1 MPPALAHRRKS
12 LPLHGFKALPAEG
25 PGVYEAIVA
34 VFSNTDLHGDKILP
48 GAFADSLAAWEKS
61 GDPIPV
67 IFSHQW
73 DTLEAHLGTVTAAEE
88 RPAGDRRLPT
98 DVRKNG
104 GLWVKMALDVLDP
117 RSYAGRVA
125 ELLSRRSL
133 REFSFAYDVVD
144 GAWNDEDTVYELKA
158 LDLLEVGP
166 TLKGANPLT
175 TLLSRGAKAGATVDA
190 DVLIDNVLEDL
201 RLLGADELAERIEGH
216 RAELT
221 APAGSVPDEPTPGDD
236 GNAEDR
242 PDSPAEEPD
251 EGQGN
256 GPEDG
261 NAEDPGPGST
271 GEATRALLELD
282 VLELS

>member
-1 MPPALAHRRKS
+1 MPTALAHRRKS
-12 LPLHGFKALPAEG
+12 VPLHGFKALPAEG
-25 PGVYEAIVA
+25 PGTYEAVVA
-34 VFSNTDLHGDKILP
+34 VFNNIDMHGDKILP
-48 GAFADSLAAWEKS
+48 GAFADSLAAWAKS

-73 DTLEAHLGTVTAAEE
+73 DTLEAHLGTVTEAEE
-88 RPAGDRRLPT
+88 RTAGDRRLPPE
-98 DVRKNG
+98 VRKNG
-104 GLWVKMALDVLDP
+104 GLWVKMALDVHDP

-144 GAWNDEDTVYELKA
+144 GAWNDEGTAFELKA
-158 LDLLEVGP
+158 LDVLEVGP

-175 TLLSRGAKAGATVDA
+175 TLLARGAKATTIDA
-190 DVLIDNVLEDL
+190 DTVLDNIVEELH
-201 RLLGADELAERIEGH
+201 LLGADDLAGRIENR

-242 PDSPAEEPD
+242 PDTPAEEPD
-251 EGQGN
+251 EGQGDEV
-256 GPEDG
+256 EDG
-261 NAEDPGPGST
+261 NAEDPEPGST
-271 GEATRALLELD
+271 GEAARALLEVEL
-282 VLELS
+282 LELA